1 MYGHDPLLIALLLIL
16 VGAGIGIIQHRW
28 PTIGASID
36 LATKVLIALIGM
48 LVFVSG
54 GTSGKGAP
62 TKPTPQPSASTAA
75 GSPALANPTVAPAAR
90 PRSE

>member
-1 MYGHDPLLIALLLIL
+1 MHMYGHDPLLIALLLIL
-16 VGAGIGIIQHRW
+16 AGAGIGIIQHRW

-54 GTSGKGAP
+54 GTTGKGETTEPA
-62 TKPTPQPSASTAA
+62 PQPSVSAATPETTASTA
-75 GSPALANPTVAPAAR
+75 GPPKV
-90 PRSE
+90 

>member
-1 MYGHDPLLIALLLIL
+1 MYGHDPLLIGLLLLL

-54 GTSGKGAP
+54 GAPSKAP
-62 TKPTPQPSASTAA
+62 TKPSPQGSASAAVAAPAPAEKTAA
-75 GSPALANPTVAPAAR
+75 TAGPPKG
-90 PRSE
+90 